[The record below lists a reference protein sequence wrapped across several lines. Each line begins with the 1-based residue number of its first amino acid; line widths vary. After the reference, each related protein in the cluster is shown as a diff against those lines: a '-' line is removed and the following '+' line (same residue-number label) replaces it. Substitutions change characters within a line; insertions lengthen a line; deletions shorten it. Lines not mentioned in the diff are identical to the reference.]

1 MAAIEVE
8 FIKNKSRFKCLHFS
22 DQMSLMIRYLTDGQ
36 LPFEKNDRKPEKR
49 FQKNGQKLCHMMRK
63 KANCTEMLLL
73 EDAMTRR
80 VNVSNYNRAD
90 FHIGR
95 RQQDIR
101 HNLNDQEE

>member
-1 MAAIEVE
+1 MAAVEFE

-36 LPFEKNDRKPEKR
+36 LSFEKMTEN
-49 FQKNGQKLCHMMRK
+49 QKKKISGEWPKITHMMGK

-80 VNVSNYNRAD
+80 VNVSNYKRAD
-90 FHIGR
+90 FHTGR
-95 RQQDIR
+95 A
-101 HNLNDQEE
+101 